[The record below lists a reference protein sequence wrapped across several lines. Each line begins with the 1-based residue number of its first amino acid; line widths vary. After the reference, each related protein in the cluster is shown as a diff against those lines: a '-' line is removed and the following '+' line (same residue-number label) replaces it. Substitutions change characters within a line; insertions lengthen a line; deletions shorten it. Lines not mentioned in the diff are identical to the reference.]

1 MQTLTGG
8 PGQGRS
14 QSTAQG
20 ASSAPA
26 AVSPFAR
33 PASGLVRDVTAWQ
46 VFGFNVMNANIG
58 IGLVWLTLLGPALYP
73 GANLYLAVLLAFV
86 GILPLNLLYVRL
98 AAAFPRSGGDYVSIS
113 RTLHP
118 ALGFAVNVA
127 AMAYFCLFVGLGGL
141 YTVQYGLTPLAQVAA
156 AFSGSPAARH
166 LADRLSTP
174 TGTFLVS
181 LAVLVA
187 YALLMIR
194 GGRLY
199 FRVQSAAFVLGTAA
213 LAAVVIAGLLLSR
226 GAALAHIDTALDR
239 LHAGPIAALAGGR
252 APAFSWSATLHAAIW
267 PWIVFVG
274 CYFSIF
280 IAGEVRRPARSQA
293 IGVLGS
299 LTWTLGWLL
308 VVVFAL
314 DHLFGQTLFSNLAFT
329 PPAKLGLGSTPAF
342 AELVALALHHEALA
356 VLLLAAFTVWG
367 FAWVGPTAMCVSRCL
382 FAWSLDGLAPRWCA
396 EVHRRW
402 HTPYR
407 ALLLTFAAAGVFTAL
422 MIYAHLSLL
431 SGMIVMFTEWL
442 CVAAVAIGLPV
453 VAERRAFVLPPARRV
468 LGLSTLSWLG
478 VLTVP
483 PVLVAAYLNL
493 TDANSG
499 TSVAHQPKALLLW
512 LGILAGCFVVYG
524 VVAALRGRRGMSLR
538 LAVRLLPPD

>member
-1 MQTLTGG
+1 M
-8 PGQGRS
+8 
-14 QSTAQG
+14 
-20 ASSAPA
+20 
-26 AVSPFAR
+26 R

-73 GANLYLAVLLAFV
+73 GANLYLAVLLAFA

-141 YTVQYGLTPLAQVAA
+141 YTVQYGLTPLARVAA

-226 GAALAHIDTALDR
+226 GAALAHIDTALAR
-239 LHAGPIAALAGGR
+239 LHAGPISRSPRDRRRPSRGRPRCMPPSGPGSSSWAATSRSSSPARCAARRAARRSACSARSPGRSAGCS
-252 APAFSWSATLHAAIW
+252 SWSS
-267 PWIVFVG
+267 P
-274 CYFSIF
+274 S
-280 IAGEVRRPARSQA
+280 S
-293 IGVLGS
+293 
-299 LTWTLGWLL
+299 
-308 VVVFAL
+308 
-314 DHLFGQTLFSNLAFT
+314 HLFGQTLFANLAFT
-329 PPAKLGLGSTPAF
+329 PPAKLGLASTPAF

-442 CVAAVAIGLPV
+442 CVAAVAIVLPV

-483 PVLVAAYLNL
+483 PVLVAA
-493 TDANSG
+493 
-499 TSVAHQPKALLLW
+499 
-512 LGILAGCFVVYG
+512 
-524 VVAALRGRRGMSLR
+524 
-538 LAVRLLPPD
+538 